1 VTPEDVD
8 VTSERVD
15 RAVGLRH
22 RDDGPKIIEKKINN
36 DSKISVLTNSIF
48 NVKTKM
54 SKTKF
59 DFKCV
64 LNFKTFN
71 IYSLF

>member
-1 VTPEDVD
+1 MTPQDVD

-64 LNFKTFN
+64 LNFKIFN
-71 IYSLF
+71 IY